1 MRARRAP
8 TAAPAAAGGGSGAA
22 LPHGGAAAAKARPR
36 RQGRASGTSGY
47 RLDREKRQ
55 AAEAR
60 AAAAEVAAAAADAR
74 ASAAEAALVA
84 ARADLVEE
92 RRRSR
97 QTAAEAAA
105 QLRYLEALLD
115 VHDIPA
121 PGRHI
126 FNKKTEKVAPNYSR
140 TTHLLRLHTELEARL
155 ASTRALRELDARA
168 AAAASAASA
177 EAAARPQS
185 GAVLR

>member
-60 AAAAEVAAAAADAR
+60 ADAAEVAAAAADAR

-126 FNKKTEKVAPNYSR
+126 FNKKQK
-140 TTHLLRLHTELEARL
+140 RLHQT
-155 ASTRALRELDARA
+155 T
-168 AAAASAASA
+168 A
-177 EAAARPQS
+177 EQRIF
-185 GAVLR
+185 